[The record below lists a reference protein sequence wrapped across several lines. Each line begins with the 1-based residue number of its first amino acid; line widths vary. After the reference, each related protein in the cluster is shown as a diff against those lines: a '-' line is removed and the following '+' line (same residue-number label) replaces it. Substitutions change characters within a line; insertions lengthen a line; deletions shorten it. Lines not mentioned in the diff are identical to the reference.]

1 MPHAYSKLFEIAT
14 GKKLRYQKIWRSGK
28 LFNMGTQETGG
39 RFAPT
44 AIRLRALRRASAY
57 PERQA
62 FAQFLGITLSRLSNF
77 ENGFPISREVENR
90 ILSKMPWVSGDWL
103 QRGNEA
109 ALTGAV
115 LQRLLPLI
123 AEESDTTLPRSR
135 SRVRSGD

>member
-1 MPHAYSKLFEIAT
+1 
-14 GKKLRYQKIWRSGK
+14 
-28 LFNMGTQETGG
+28 MGTQETGG

-44 AIRLRALRRASAY
+44 AIRLRALRRASPY
-57 PERQA
+57 PTRQA
-62 FAQFLGITLSRLSNF
+62 FAQFLGITLSRLSNI

-90 ILSKMPWVSGDWL
+90 ILDKMPWVSGDWL

-115 LQRLLPLI
+115 LQRLLPLL

-135 SRVRSGD
+135 SRTGSDI